1 MLSAIFRIKSH
12 GNIISHIQFVN
23 SISEPSKM
31 SASPFAYLMF
41 LVPLEQSL
49 GAGDVL
55 GQIVGG
61 DDGLHVVDPG
71 HEVAEVGQEAVQVV
85 GVIQAHLALL
95 GLAAQALPVVLDLVA
110 LGLDLLGLVAVRL
123 SQALRLA

>member
-1 MLSAIFRIKSH
+1 
-12 GNIISHIQFVN
+12 
-23 SISEPSKM
+23 
-31 SASPFAYLMF
+31 MF
-41 LVPLEQSL
+41 LVPLQQSL

-71 HEVAEVGQEAVQVV
+71 HEVAEVGEEAVQVV
-85 GVIQAHLALL
+85 GVVQAHLALL

-123 SQALRLA
+123 SQALRLAR